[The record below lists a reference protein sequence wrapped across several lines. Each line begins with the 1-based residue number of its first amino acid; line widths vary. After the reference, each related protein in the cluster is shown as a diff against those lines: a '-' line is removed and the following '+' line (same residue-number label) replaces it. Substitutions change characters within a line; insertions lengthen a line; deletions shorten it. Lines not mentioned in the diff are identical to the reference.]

1 MKCQYCGTENADD
14 AKFCA
19 ACGKPVTG
27 QEEAN
32 DETEVAAEAAET
44 PEIAEKPETN
54 EKTQKKKNSG
64 NRKTKL
70 MIILICVAAV
80 IIFLAGF
87 MIMRARK
94 TIDLDKYVSFESTGY
109 EGSGDVYAQIDW
121 QKVEKNMVPDYRLL
135 RNSRNNTESVR
146 ILYHRWMSY
155 SRS

>member
-19 ACGKPVTG
+19 ACGKPITG

-44 PEIAEKPETN
+44 PETAEKPETN

-94 TIDLDKYVSFESTGY
+94 TINLDKYVSFESTG
-109 EGSGDVYAQIDW
+109 
-121 QKVEKNMVPDYRLL
+121 
-135 RNSRNNTESVR
+135 
-146 ILYHRWMSY
+146 
-155 SRS
+155 

>member
-54 EKTQKKKNSG
+54 EKLRRKRIVG
-64 NRKTKL
+64 ICKTKL
-70 MIILICVAAV
+70 MMILICVAAV
-80 IIFLAGF
+80 IIFWL
-87 MIMRARK
+87 
-94 TIDLDKYVSFESTGY
+94 DL
-109 EGSGDVYAQIDW
+109 
-121 QKVEKNMVPDYRLL
+121 
-135 RNSRNNTESVR
+135 
-146 ILYHRWMSY
+146 
-155 SRS
+155 

>member
-19 ACGKPVTG
+19 ACGKPVIG

-44 PEIAEKPETN
+44 PETAEKPETN

-80 IIFLAGF
+80 IIFLVWIYDHASQE
-87 MIMRARK
+87 
-94 TIDLDKYVSFESTGY
+94 DD
-109 EGSGDVYAQIDW
+109 
-121 QKVEKNMVPDYRLL
+121 
-135 RNSRNNTESVR
+135 
-146 ILYHRWMSY
+146 
-155 SRS
+155 RS

>member
-14 AKFCA
+14 VKFCA

-44 PEIAEKPETN
+44 PETAEKPETN

-109 EGSGDVYAQIDW
+109 EGSGEVNAQIEW
-121 QKVEKNMVPDYRLL
+121 QKVEIKDGSRLSL
-135 RNSRNNTESVR
+135 S
-146 ILYHRWMSY
+146 
-155 SRS
+155 